1 MVRNDDVDT
10 NAFFVGQQGNR
21 LRQVGELVIAEL
33 LTNIVEEVVN
43 PLRMLV
49 TDHGDLQ
56 LGRLELTFHTHVE
69 HSFYCWYL
77 ISSGHRLHLYRRLG
91 RANVKEI

>member
-1 MVRNDDVDT
+1 MIRNDDVDT

-56 LGRLELTFHTHVE
+56 LCRLELTFHTHVE
-69 HSFYCWYL
+69 HSFL
-77 ISSGHRLHLYRRLG
+77 L
-91 RANVKEI
+91 VFDK